1 MVQRGTCTFEIKATN
16 AVAAGAGGVIVF
28 NEGQPGRTDAVAGT
42 LGVPGFTIP
51 VVGVSFDIGVAL
63 QNTSVRLTV
72 SGAEGIKT
80 PEQAARYGGTAGA
93 AYDPNYHQ
101 VGDRFD
107 NVSLEVLDQNA
118 DAIAF
123 STLTFARCLD
133 SINR

>member
-1 MVQRGTCTFEIKATN
+1 M
-16 AVAAGAGGVIVF
+16 AAGAGGVIVF